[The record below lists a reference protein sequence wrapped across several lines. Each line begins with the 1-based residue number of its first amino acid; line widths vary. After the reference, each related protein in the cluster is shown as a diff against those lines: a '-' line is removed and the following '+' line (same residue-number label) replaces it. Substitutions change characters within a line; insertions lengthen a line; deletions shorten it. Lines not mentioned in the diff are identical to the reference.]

1 MEIVV
6 NMTSP
11 MPNSKYG
18 VKVIDGIVTLSSPFV
33 TYRVTGSTSVNKLV
47 IDGAVSVVLDN
58 AAITTATANAPI
70 SIVAGNV
77 DISLAGSNRLE
88 SLGAAPALGKAGLEI
103 LEYSS
108 LTIREDHI
116 VPGNT
121 LTAIGGYGSAGI
133 GGSVNGRGGNL
144 TIMSGHITAIGYST
158 TIAGHASG
166 AGIGAGASTGAA
178 GSFFGSITINGGTIK
193 ASGGSVRS
201 NGGAGIGSGHAEA
214 GSSYVATITING
226 GDISAKGGDFSDR
239 YSGAGIGS
247 ACAGAH
253 ALSRV
258 GSIEINGSRTKVT
271 ATGGSMT
278 GSAGSFGGAGIG
290 SSWPTSAGGE
300 SSVGDIVIR
309 DGCVT
314 AIGAAVA
321 NFTGSGIGAAGTS
334 MAAVS
339 KVGSIVIHAG
349 RITAAGG
356 SCAEE
361 DSQGGAGIG
370 SGYAAGGG
378 VSTAGSIV
386 IFGGEVTATASQALQ
401 GGAGIG
407 AGSAQGSNAT
417 TQVQQI
423 MISGGN
429 VTAKGSPIGAGI
441 GTGGIQSPALG
452 NVWAKTGSIEIS
464 GGIVTAVGYRN
475 SPGIGPGTASPNS
488 TCAVENIQITGG
500 TVKAQGSSFD
510 DASMISLGGAGI
522 GTGFGNGG
530 TSQVGSIEIS
540 GGAYIADAS
549 SQHSGAGIGAGGAAF
564 GCGGRARGMSIVGHI
579 RISSAVIKRAA
590 GGSHPLTDSGV
601 GIGAAAASGGACS
614 RVHEIVIENSTLEK
628 IYGSSGG
635 AAIGTGRADSDQ
647 SQASVGSISIKGSA
661 FGEVIGGNFGAGI
674 GSGSSTGGRAASVI
688 GTYRGT
694 GLANDW
700 KNWALGDILIA
711 DSFFAEIAAYPYL
724 DAGAYILA
732 GTGIGSGAAGA
743 GSAFGGPGGIT
754 WIGNIQLD
762 NVEIESV
769 EGGKLAPGIGSG
781 SATNGG
787 ESRVHAIVLRNT
799 RIEYAKG
806 GKHWTGT
813 GFEYD
818 RGPGIGAG
826 YANDFGFEE
835 PFVQYSYGG
844 TSTVDVIHM
853 ENTRIGGAYGGLK
866 APGIGAGCTEN
877 ADPANAGIIAAVSH
891 IHTICILHHS
901 RVTAFAGT
909 DANGIGISEVA
920 YSQRTSKNAATPAY
934 KGTSHV
940 EALQIDSTAGVAA
953 YAVNFPAIWTGLP
966 ASMLDEASPPI
977 SRSYT
982 DDAFNR
988 RDRLWT
994 GFTSG
999 DQTMTAEQWLDIG
1012 GWFNKASAPAN
1023 VVNATFYK
1031 GRETNGENGIHNI
1044 DASKPLAIASDGT
1057 ADGMSVI
1064 IPPPFHYFAFTCGDS
1079 ENGIRLNGGP
1089 YKNQAIADRYASL
1102 NSGTNPEEA
1111 SAGTADGA
1119 AFRLK
1124 VYDIWREKTEERLQD
1139 RKPQTKQRGFGGSD
1153 DGDYRSNRA
1162 SRGGSKTGGS
1172 SKTGSSSTGNRP
1184 NPSGSGSRNSRRYEI
1199 GRRNSGRHKTS
1210 GSGTRSRRLPKRRA
1224 VRRVA
1229 SGIRPRDEAARRLR
1243 SAKHAAPSLFH
1254 RNLGPVKTAA
1264 SASTSV

>member
-33 TYRVTGSTSVNKLV
+33 TYRVIGSTSVNKLV
-47 IDGAVSVVLDN
+47 IAGAVSVVLDN
-58 AAITTATANAPI
+58 AVITTATANAPI
-70 SIVAGNV
+70 SIVTGNV
-77 DISLAGSNRLE
+77 DIRFAGNNRLV
-88 SLGAAPALGKAGLEI
+88 SLGASAALGKAGLEI
-103 LEYSS
+103 LEYGS
-108 LTIREDHI
+108 LTIREDFL
-116 VPGNT
+116 VPGSA
-121 LTAIGGYGSAGI
+121 LTAVGGYGSAGI
-133 GGSVNGRGGNL
+133 GGSLNARGGNL

-158 TIAGHASG
+158 TAAGHVSG

-201 NGGAGIGSGHAEA
+201 NGGAGIGSGHADA
-214 GSSYVATITING
+214 GSSYVAMITING

-247 ACAGAH
+247 ACAGAN
-253 ALSRV
+253 AISRV
-258 GSIEINGSRTKVT
+258 GSIEINGSNTKVT
-271 ATGGSMT
+271 ATGGSMV
-278 GSAGSFGGAGIG
+278 GSTGSFGGAGIG
-290 SSWPTSAGGE
+290 SSWPAATGGE
-300 SSVGDIVIR
+300 SSVGDIAIS
-309 DGCVT
+309 DGCVN

-321 NFTGSGIGAAGTS
+321 SFTGSGIGAAGTS

-356 SCAEE
+356 SCTEP

-378 VSTAGSIV
+378 ISTAGSIV
-386 IFGGEVTATASQALQ
+386 IFGGEVTATASQTLQ

-417 TQVQQI
+417 TQVQHI
-423 MISGGN
+423 IISGGN

-441 GTGGIQSPALG
+441 GTGGIHSPAIR
-452 NVWAKTGSIEIS
+452 NVWAKTGRIEIS
-464 GGIVTAVGYRN
+464 GGSVTAAGYRN
-475 SPGIGPGTASPNS
+475 SPGIGPGTASSNS
-488 TCAVENIQITGG
+488 TCAVANIRITGG
-500 TVKAQGSSFD
+500 TVTAGGSSFD
-510 DASMISLGGAGI
+510 NGSMGGAGI

-540 GGAYIADAS
+540 GGAVIADAS
-549 SQHSGAGIGAGGAAF
+549 SEFSGAGIGAGGAA
-564 GCGGRARGMSIVGHI
+564 CGSAGGARGMSIVGHI

-601 GIGAAAASGGACS
+601 GIGAASALHGAYS

-635 AAIGTGRADSDQ
+635 AAIGTGRADSDC
-647 SQASVGSISIKGSA
+647 SQASVGSISITGTA

-694 GLANDW
+694 GLAADW
-700 KNWALGDILIA
+700 KNWELGDILIS
-711 DSFFAEIAAYPYL
+711 DSFFAEIAAYPYT
-724 DAGAYILA
+724 DAVGYILA

-743 GSAFGGPGGIT
+743 GSTASRPGGIT
-754 WIGNIQLD
+754 WIGNIRME
-762 NVEIESV
+762 NVEIASV

-781 SATNGG
+781 CSTNGG

-799 RIEYAKG
+799 RIEYTKG
-806 GKHWTGT
+806 GKCWTGA

-818 RGPGIGAG
+818 RGAGIGAG

-835 PFVQYSYGG
+835 PFIQYSYGG
-844 TSTVDVIHM
+844 TSTVGVIRM
-853 ENTRIGGAYGGLK
+853 ENTRIGGAYGGLR

-877 ADPANAGIIAAVSH
+877 ANPANAGMIAAVSH

-901 RVTAFAGT
+901 KVTAFAGA

-920 YSQRTSKNAATPAY
+920 YSQRTSKNAANPLM

-940 EALQIDSTAGVAA
+940 EELQIESTALVAA

-966 ASMLDEASPPI
+966 ASMLGEAPPPAG
-977 SRSYT
+977 RVYK

-988 RDRLWT
+988 RNRLWT
-994 GFTSG
+994 GLTSG
-999 DQTMTAEQWLDIG
+999 EQAMTAEQWLAIG
-1012 GWFNKASAPAN
+1012 GWSNKASTPAI

-1031 GRETNGENGIHNI
+1031 GRDMDGKHGINRF
-1044 DASKPLAIASDGT
+1044 DASKPLVLASDSPGGET
-1057 ADGMSVI
+1057 SVM
-1064 IPPPFHYFAFTCGDS
+1064 IPPPFCYFAFTSGDPES
-1079 ENGIRLNGGP
+1079 GLRLP
-1089 YKNQAIADRYASL
+1089 AEL
-1102 NSGTNPEEA
+1102 
-1111 SAGTADGA
+1111 AGTAGGTD
-1119 AFRLK
+1119 FRLK
-1124 VYDIWREKTEERLQD
+1124 VYDIWRKKTEERLQEY
-1139 RKPQTKQRGFGGSD
+1139 KPQINQQ
-1153 DGDYRSNRA
+1153 A
-1162 SRGGSKTGGS
+1162 SEEVIPAITAIPAIPATTAQIAHSATAVRQAAVPKPA
-1172 SKTGSSSTGNRP
+1172 TGNRS
-1184 NPSGSGSRNSRRYEI
+1184 NPGGNSSRKSRRRET
-1199 GRRNSGRHKTS
+1199 GTRHTGSHKTS
-1210 GSGTRSRRLPKRRA
+1210 GSKSNGRRLPKSRTVHRA
-1224 VRRVA
+1224 LADSRSLGV
-1229 SGIRPRDEAARRLR
+1229 SGGRLR
-1243 SAKHAAPSLFH
+1243 TARHGAPALFQRKPGPAA
-1254 RNLGPVKTAA
+1254 NQAA
-1264 SASTSV
+1264 SPSV